1 MSIQV
6 RSTETYDGRDV
17 LVLKLPVKIAF
28 CNWLVM
34 SIFLQEVEIAAS
46 PAKCKLLSVRLI
58 SLRAFSSWICTS
70 KAGEKRKKKK
80 KK

>member
-17 LVLKLPVKIAF
+17 LVLKLPVKSAF

-46 PAKCKLLSVRLI
+46 PAKCKLLLFSES
-58 SLRAFSSWICTS
+58 SLFDFPH
-70 KAGEKRKKKK
+70 
-80 KK
+80 